1 MQANVGTIDRLL
13 RVVLGVALIA
23 LAWTGKIPVWLGW
36 VGLTPLLTGV
46 VRMCPLYSMLGIRT
60 GKPD

>member
-1 MQANVGTIDRLL
+1 
-13 RVVLGVALIA
+13 VALIA
-23 LAWTGKIPVWLGW
+23 LAWTGKIPVWLDW
-36 VGLTPLLTGV
+36 VGLIPLLTGV

>member
-1 MQANVGTIDRLL
+1 
-13 RVVLGVALIA
+13 VALIA

-36 VGLTPLLTGV
+36 VGLIPLLTGV